1 MTEWQAARRIAGTA
15 QKWRDLVNQRRAH
28 FLELHKTGRW
38 KRYYAEGQFLLLM
51 REALALAKAWSVI
64 APRPQD
70 DNEAA
75 PGPAD
80 PAANPQRRTAL

>member
-1 MTEWQAARRIAGTA
+1 MTERQAARRIAGTA

-75 PGPAD
+75 SGQAD

>member
-70 DNEAA
+70 GNEAA
-75 PGPAD
+75 SGQAD